1 MITVAW
7 LKVWMARPS
16 FNTGTY
22 LEVGSARIDISVTK
36 HVV

>member
-16 FNTGTY
+16 FNTGKLQGIY
-22 LEVGSARIDISVTK
+22 LNGRRAN
-36 HVV
+36 VVS